1 MWIDKKDE
9 EQQSDQSQDQS
20 NLQNPSVGAGAG
32 SVPVQSSQTAA
43 TGNMSSTSPDPV
55 APGQKFGTIQDYFK
69 GNKSQGEQL
78 GEQFTSKLDTAK
90 QQSQQQIGEAANA
103 AKGQVAANTIGFDQ
117 NLINQTVADPTKV
130 AGDEAAYA
138 NFMKQWDA
146 SYKGPQSFEATDEY
160 TKAAKAAQEAKSK
173 ADLASSAGGRQQ
185 MLQDEFKVYGAGNKG
200 LDEALIQQSNQF
212 GKVGEKAKELSSLQ
226 DYLGAKSQ
234 EVGTEAKKAKETT
247 EATKAKTQEALLGEK
262 GAVKQFKQDIDTRT
276 AQERTKAEQSQKAL
290 AEAFKNRAALTD
302 DQLKTLGITRQD
314 YDNLIAKEKTAG
326 YTNLQDYL
334 TFQNPNAQIS
344 RESVASQADRE
355 RDAALAKLTSGSKFL
370 GATRENGKLVDFDK
384 DTALQ
389 TYLDKIGADEA
400 ERERARLEREQ
411 QQREEEE
418 ARNAEKTAKRE
429 STQNIIG
436 DSLLGGTIIPGA
448 GLLTGGALTDKI
460 GDIIDKDKVAN
471 KIQDYIGNQS
481 QKLIDTGKDIVS
493 KPLENIDKLV
503 APTIVAPAKEAIKA
517 VDKNVTQPVV
527 NTVKSVVN
535 SVKSVFCFDGDT
547 LVDMQDGSKKPIKD
561 IQLGERVMGG
571 GVVVSTRQSFTAN
584 GTRFKY
590 KGITVTGSHA
600 VKEKRWLRVK
610 DSVHAERING
620 GGVVYSLVTDLHR
633 IYINGIQFADEHE
646 TDKYEYLSMDES
658 LAELN
663 KIHLAVY

>member
-9 EQQSDQSQDQS
+9 EQQADQSQDQT

-43 TGNMSSTSPDPV
+43 TGNLSSTNPEPV

-69 GNKSQGEQL
+69 GNKTQGEEL
-78 GEQFTSKLDTAK
+78 GGKLVSNLDTAK

-103 AKGQVAANTIGFDQ
+103 AKGQVAANTIGFDE

-173 ADLASSAGGRQQ
+173 AELAGTAGGRQQ
-185 MLQDEFKVYGAGNKG
+185 LIQDQFNVYGAGNKG
-200 LDEALIQQSNQF
+200 LDEALIQQSSQF

-234 EVGTEAKKAKETT
+234 EIGTEAQKAKETT

-262 GAVKQFKQDIDTRT
+262 GAVRQFKEDVDART
-276 AQERTKAEQSQKAL
+276 AAERANALKAQQDLKT
-290 AEAFKNRAALTD
+290 AFEKRAPLTA
-302 DQLKTLGITRQD
+302 DQLKSLGITQQQYND
-314 YDNLIAKEKTAG
+314 LIAKEKTAG

-334 TFQNPNAQIS
+334 KFQNPNAQIS
-344 RESVASQADRE
+344 RETVASKADQE
-355 RDAALAKLTSGSKFL
+355 RDAALAKLTSGTKLL
-370 GATRENGKLVDFDK
+370 GATREGGKLVDFDK

-389 TYLDKIGADEA
+389 SYLDKIGADQA

-411 QQREEEE
+411 QQRDEEE

-429 STQNIIG
+429 DTQNQVLGNAMVPGVSLISPELGSVIG
-436 DSLLGGTIIPGA
+436 GGVN
-448 GLLTGGALTDKI
+448 KV
-460 GDIIDKDKVAN
+460 IDNV
-471 KIQDYIGNQS
+471 
-481 QKLIDTGKDIVS
+481 
-493 KPLENIDKLV
+493 PLARD
-503 APTIVAPAKEAIKA
+503 AIKS

-527 NTVKSVVN
+527 NTVKTVVN
-535 SVKSVFCFDGDT
+535 TVKSIFCFDGET
-547 LVDMQDGSKKPIKD
+547 MVDMQDGSKKAIKD

-571 GVVVSTRQSFTAN
+571 GVVISTRQSFTAN

-590 KGITVTGSHA
+590 KGITVTGNHA

-610 DSVHAERING
+610 NSAHAERING

-633 IYINGIQFADEHE
+633 IYVNGIQFADEHE
-646 TDKYEYLSMDES
+646 TDKYEYLSLDES

-663 KIHLAVY
+663 KIHLAVC